1 MLSKNILNV
10 IPSLGVAHWVTLE
23 DANIV
28 EDKNYKS
35 LGEFHCFISE
45 ENKS

>member
-10 IPSLGVAHWVTLE
+10 IPLE
-23 DANIV
+23 DDNIV

>member
-23 DANIV
+23 DDNIV
-28 EDKNYKS
+28 EDKS
-35 LGEFHCFISE
+35 LGEFHCFFFGI
-45 ENKS
+45 K